1 MFSQHSSS
9 ASNFI
14 EEASR
19 QFGELGVIK
28 SRLDELIKQ
37 TSVAKDR
44 IDYLFQDQVEL
55 RTEAKKCKQDYKYL
69 KKEFETTKQ
78 KVRGLEK
85 NKGIYFD
92 AYRSKSEITQ
102 HGLPYFILMQRLSE

>member
-1 MFSQHSSS
+1 M
-9 ASNFI
+9 
-14 EEASR
+14 
-19 QFGELGVIK
+19 
-28 SRLDELIKQ
+28 
-37 TSVAKDR
+37 AKDR

-69 KKEFETTKQ
+69 KKEFETTKL

-92 AYRSKSEITQ
+92 AYRSKSKITQ
-102 HGLPYFILMQRLSE
+102 HGLPKYKDLLSNCKIVYIYF